1 MKKTLIIFW
10 IDILAAALILLT
22 IWIINYKIPQKGI
35 QALPL
40 HKIADMQQNVNMGRS
55 ASGDS
60 LQKTEM
66 KTAKEDWHQKFADKF
81 TDKVVA
87 TDTSYTSTDL
97 SVKLTFNHY
106 NTGKSDYS
114 DAGKN
119 GKYGT
124 AVSYVL
130 ADIYI
135 GDITCLQTAFAQDTY
150 GVGYEEKLTDMS
162 VRMKSVL
169 TVNGDSYSNNRHKD
183 NGTIIRNGVIY
194 RSRQSDAETC
204 VLNWDGMMDIYSP
217 NQVDIQ
223 KLIKNGAYQNWIF
236 GPSFLDENGK
246 AKKPFYTC

>member
-1 MKKTLIIFW
+1 MKKTLIFFG

-22 IWIINYKIPQKGI
+22 VWIINYKIPQKGI

-40 HKIADMQQNVNMGRS
+40 HKIADMQQNVNIGSS

-87 TDTSYTSTDL
+87 TDTSYTSPDL

-135 GDITCLQTAFAQDTY
+135 GCLLLVDGRQLSTRGMFPSEMAQLF
-150 GVGYEEKLTDMS
+150 EKLGC
-162 VRMKSVL
+162 KSAYNLDGGHCPFMTYKDQV
-169 TVNGDSYSNNRHKD
+169 VNHPYKPEHQVSDGIFITE
-183 NGTIIRNGVIY
+183 GT
-194 RSRQSDAETC
+194 A
-204 VLNWDGMMDIYSP
+204 
-217 NQVDIQ
+217 
-223 KLIKNGAYQNWIF
+223 
-236 GPSFLDENGK
+236 
-246 AKKPFYTC
+246 

>member
-106 NTGKSDYS
+106 NKNKESYKS
-114 DAGKN
+114 KFRRR
-119 GKYGT
+119 KKR
-124 AVSYVL
+124 
-130 ADIYI
+130 
-135 GDITCLQTAFAQDTY
+135 
-150 GVGYEEKLTDMS
+150 E
-162 VRMKSVL
+162 
-169 TVNGDSYSNNRHKD
+169 
-183 NGTIIRNGVIY
+183 IRN
-194 RSRQSDAETC
+194 C
-204 VLNWDGMMDIYSP
+204 C
-217 NQVDIQ
+217 
-223 KLIKNGAYQNWIF
+223 
-236 GPSFLDENGK
+236 FLCAG
-246 AKKPFYTC
+246 